1 MSEIKK
7 PISAGKKYVLRVMDL
22 AKRDRYI
29 GDRMPN
35 PSVWGAAAKE
45 GLSQDKVIDAFLDG
59 YAERPALGERPRE
72 DKGGSDGLAN
82 TSAMPCSSR

>member
-1 MSEIKK
+1 MSETQK

-35 PSVWGAAAKE
+35 PTVWDAAAKE
-45 GLSQDKVIDAFLDG
+45 GLSQDKVLSLIHI
-59 YAERPALGERPRE
+59 
-72 DKGGSDGLAN
+72 
-82 TSAMPCSSR
+82 